1 MYVYTDCHG
10 KISGMLRCCRHSQH
24 LQINKLFDVQSSY
37 LQLVYYTQLL
47 YLLENVNS
55 VNR

>member
-37 LQLVYYTQLL
+37 LQLVYSTQLL